1 MPPAHTVRRT
11 APAAQAALSAA
22 GLRQLASGGDGWGAP
37 DVLQSLLTIAGPEQS
52 PQPAGGHAPGF
63 KLASTG
69 GGTVSLADL
78 AGKPLVINFWRGD
91 CPPCRAEMPLL
102 QQRVGPQSK
111 VQLVLINWGESTE
124 AARSFLSRVGI
135 NQGSL
140 LDSDL
145 AVALAWVVF
154 RQRRPLVAWL
164 ATASLV
170 AIAAEGAL
178 GGVVVANELASWW
191 VLVHLGL
198 AMIILGFLI
207 ATAVMSLP
215 ASTGASEPSF
225 RRLAAVAAALTYGLL
240 LTGSTV
246 VASSAD
252 EGCRAWPLCAS
263 GFAFD
268 FAGANAFTMLHRGAV
283 LVIGAVLVYTL
294 IQALRH
300 PATKAAASA
309 TLVVLGLQVAVGAGA
324 AVTGAALFNGLH
336 VAMATLVWAGML
348 SIALVTLP
356 RADRRPALSRLAVDK
371 RPA

>member
-1 MPPAHTVRRT
+1 LVSVGFFRRLAFLTAFFAYLQIALGGVVRVTGSGLGCPDWPLCHGRPY
-11 APAAQAALSAA
+11 PAADIHSIIEYSHRSV
-22 GLRQLASGGDGWGAP
+22 GTITG
-37 DVLQSLLTIAGPEQS
+37 VLLI
-52 PQPAGGHAPGF
+52 
-63 KLASTG
+63 
-69 GGTVSLADL
+69 GT
-78 AGKPLVINFWRGD
+78 
-91 CPPCRAEMPLL
+91 
-102 QQRVGPQSK
+102 
-111 VQLVLINWGESTE
+111 
-124 AARSFLSRVGI
+124 
-135 NQGSL
+135 
-140 LDSDL
+140 
-145 AVALAWVVF
+145 VALAWVVF

-178 GGVVVANELASWW
+178 GGVVVANELASWL

-198 AMIILGFLI
+198 AMIIIGFLI

-215 ASTGASEPSF
+215 ASTGASDPSF

-300 PATKAAASA
+300 PATKAAALA
-309 TLVVLGLQVAVGAGA
+309 TLVVLGLQVVVGAGA